1 MSNER
6 ALINVIVVLN
16 SGSSSVKFS
25 VFELGA
31 AGPRRRCH
39 GQVEDLDGDPRFLIE
54 GPGRDVLLDER
65 FRSDQV
71 ATQEDALHQIVS
83 WIKSHSD
90 GLKIVAVGHRVAHGG
105 PHYAQPVI
113 IDPSVLEKLAS
124 LEPLAPLH
132 QPHNLAPIRAIAESY
147 PELIQVA
154 CFDTAFHRT
163 VPLVGEMFGLPMRF
177 FDEGVR
183 RYGFHGLSFEYVASA
198 LRELDPVVADGRVV
212 IAHLGN
218 GCSMAALKGSA
229 SHGNTMSFT
238 GLDGLPMGTRCG
250 QIDPGVLM
258 YLMHERGMS
267 LQQVEHLLYHDSGLK
282 GISGISHDMRD
293 LLASDQPSARVA
305 IDYFV
310 DRIGRSLGSLAAVLK
325 GLDALVF
332 TAGIGEHSAE
342 IRARVCRDANWLGIA
357 LDEEANR
364 RAGPRISKEGCSPS
378 AWVVPTDEELMI
390 ARHTLRLICA
400 STTTNIRGQVPAG
413 YAPCAASVEGS
424 LR

>member
-1 MSNER
+1 
-6 ALINVIVVLN
+6 
-16 SGSSSVKFS
+16 
-25 VFELGA
+25 
-31 AGPRRRCH
+31 
-39 GQVEDLDGDPRFLIE
+39 VEDLGGEPRFLIE

-113 IDPSVLEKLAS
+113 IDPSVIEKLAS

-147 PELIQVA
+147 PELIQVV

-163 VPLVGEMFGLPMRF
+163 VPLVGELFGLPMRF

-183 RYGFHGLSFEYVASA
+183 RYGFHGLSFEYVAST
-198 LRELDPVVADGRVV
+198 LRKFDPVAADGRLV

-218 GCSMAALKGSA
+218 GCSMAALKGGQSQR
-229 SHGNTMSFT
+229 NTMSFT

-250 QIDPGVLM
+250 QIDPGVLF
-258 YLMHERGMS
+258 YLVKERGMS

-293 LLASDQPSARVA
+293 LLASDQPGARLA
-305 IDYFV
+305 LEYFV
-310 DRIGRSLGSLAAVLK
+310 DQIGRYLGSLAAVLK
-325 GLDALVF
+325 GLDALAF
-332 TAGIGEHSAE
+332 TGGIGEHAVE
-342 IRARVCRDANWLGIA
+342 IRARIAAGASWLGVEI
-357 LDEEANR
+357 DQSANQR
-364 RAGPRISKEGCSPS
+364 GDSRISVAGKTPS
-378 AWVVPTDEELMI
+378 VWVIPTDEELMI
-390 ARHTLRLICA
+390 ARHVLRFIEPSSGDCP
-400 STTTNIRGQVPAG
+400 QQ
-413 YAPCAASVEGS
+413 
-424 LR
+424 

>member
-6 ALINVIVVLN
+6 PLIKVIVVLN

-25 VFELGA
+25 LFELRA
-31 AGPRRRCH
+31 AGPRQRCR
-39 GQVEDLDGDPRFLIE
+39 GQVQDLDREPRFRVE
-54 GPGRDVLLDER
+54 GPGKNVLLDER
-65 FRSDQV
+65 FRSDEV

-83 WIKSHSD
+83 WVKSHSD
-90 GLKIVAVGHRVAHGG
+90 GLRIVAVGHRVAHGG
-105 PHYAQPVI
+105 PHYAQPVL
-113 IDPSVLEKLAS
+113 IDQSVIEKLAS
-124 LEPLAPLH
+124 LVPLAPLH

-163 VPLVGEMFGLPMRF
+163 VPLVGELFGLPMRF

-198 LRELDPVVADGRVV
+198 LRELDPVAAAGRLV

-218 GCSMAALKGSA
+218 GCSMAALKGGVSL
-229 SHGNTMSFT
+229 GNTMSFT

-250 QIDPGVLM
+250 QIDPGVLI

-282 GISGISHDMRD
+282 RISGISHDMRD

-310 DRIGRSLGSLAAVLK
+310 DQIGRSLGSLAAVLK

-332 TAGIGEHSAE
+332 TGGIGEHAVE
-342 IRARVCRDANWLGIA
+342 IRARVAAGASWLGVEI
-357 LDEEANR
+357 DQPANQR
-364 RAGPRISKEGCSPS
+364 GDSRISAPGKVPS
-378 AWVVPTDEELMI
+378 VWVIPTDEELMI
-390 ARHTLRLICA
+390 ARHVLKFIGR
-400 STTTNIRGQVPAG
+400 
-413 YAPCAASVEGS
+413 
-424 LR
+424 